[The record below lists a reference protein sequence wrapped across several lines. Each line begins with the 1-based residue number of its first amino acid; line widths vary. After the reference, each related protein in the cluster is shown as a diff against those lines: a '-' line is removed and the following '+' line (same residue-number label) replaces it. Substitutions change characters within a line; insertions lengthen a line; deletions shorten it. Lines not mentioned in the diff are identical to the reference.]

1 MITVQDYIKELE
13 EEGLNATQIALRIN
27 VSQPMVSIY
36 KKENGNVNLNTAMY
50 IYSEYGVCLHPYAIE
65 SLDYELVKRSKASI
79 NQEKEDEENTNI

>member
-79 NQEKEDEENTNI
+79 KLGEQNENDTDI

>member
-79 NQEKEDEENTNI
+79 KLGEQNEKDTDI

>member
-65 SLDYELVKRSKASI
+65 SLEYELVKRSKASI
-79 NQEKEDEENTNI
+79 KLGEQNEKDTDI